1 MTIEPSL
8 NSNNAA
14 DIPLVLSFSTQS
26 CSIDLFRSPIRLQS
40 GQFFVGQRSKRRQ
53 RSCCLKNL
61 VWQREKFCSRDQ
73 SLALPPWKEGSCEPF
88 AGLGKEAERAERI
101 GLSPCGYPTDELV
114 SAGKEGMK
122 RARFSEEQII
132 EVLKEAEGG
141 AKVSELCRRHG
152 ISDATFYTWRSKYGG
167 LEISEMRRLR
177 QLEEENRR
185 LKSIVADQA
194 LDIRALKDVL
204 AKNGYGPR

>member
-1 MTIEPSL
+1 
-8 NSNNAA
+8 
-14 DIPLVLSFSTQS
+14 
-26 CSIDLFRSPIRLQS
+26 
-40 GQFFVGQRSKRRQ
+40 
-53 RSCCLKNL
+53 
-61 VWQREKFCSRDQ
+61 
-73 SLALPPWKEGSCEPF
+73 
-88 AGLGKEAERAERI
+88 
-101 GLSPCGYPTDELV
+101 
-114 SAGKEGMK
+114 MK
-122 RARFSEEQII
+122 RTRFSEEQII

-141 AKVSELCRRHG
+141 AKVTELCRRHS